1 MDLYV
6 TLYFLY
12 FNNFYIIKKF
22 TITVSLVTPGNT
34 KSSSCGVTT
43 YF

>member
-12 FNNFYIIKKF
+12 FNSC
-22 TITVSLVTPGNT
+22 ITVSLVTPGNT